1 MNKQSDALA
10 LNFSKAKVK
19 IYDPQGMENAKN
31 ELPKS
36 IKFCNDFSVENFPS
50 DPKIFIGFLIEL

>member
-1 MNKQSDALA
+1 MKRSLSQILSVTDLRWGEMKKEHLA
-10 LNFSKAKVK
+10 PLV
-19 IYDPQGMENAKN
+19 
-31 ELPKS
+31 S